1 MNQKEM
7 ARYIDHTALKA
18 DTTPAQIETLCKEA
32 LEYEFASVCVN
43 PVFVPLAAK
52 LLADSKVEVCTVV
65 GFPLGATSTASKA
78 KESEIAIDEGAQEVD
93 MVLAIGLLK
102 AGEYARVRHDVQA
115 VADTCH
121 AKGAVLKVIIE
132 NALLT
137 DEEKVI
143 ACELCQAAGAD
154 FVKTSTGFAKSG
166 AKVEDVALMHKT
178 VGPDM
183 GIKAAGGIGDYETAM
198 AMINAGATRIGAS
211 RSIKIVAGASE

>member
-1 MNQKEM
+1 MNRKEI

-18 DTTPAQIETLCKEA
+18 DTTPEQIDTLCQEA
-32 LEYEFASVCVN
+32 RDYEFASVCVN
-43 PVFVPLAAK
+43 PVFVPQAAK
-52 LLADSKVEVCTVV
+52 LLAGSQVEVCTVV
-65 GFPLGATSTASKA
+65 GFPLGATSTASKV
-78 KESEIAIDEGAQEVD
+78 KEAEIAIDEGAQEVD

-121 AKGAVLKVIIE
+121 AKGAILKVIIE

-137 DEEKVI
+137 DAEKVM
-143 ACELCQAAGAD
+143 ACELCQAACAD
-154 FVKTSTGFAKSG
+154 FVKTSTGFASSG
-166 AKVEDVALMHKT
+166 AKVDDVALMRQT

-198 AMINAGATRIGAS
+198 AMIKAGATRIGAS
-211 RSIKIVAGASE
+211 RSINIVEGAAE